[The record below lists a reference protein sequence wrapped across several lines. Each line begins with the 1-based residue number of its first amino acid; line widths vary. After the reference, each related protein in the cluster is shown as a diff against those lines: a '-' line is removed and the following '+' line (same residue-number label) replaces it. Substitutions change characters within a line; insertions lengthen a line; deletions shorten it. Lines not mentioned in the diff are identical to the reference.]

1 MNARNTNNLRNSDV
15 LNRLYVGN
23 SRVNGIANQ
32 FVVRSTDGRLQFLVS
47 DSNVVVATDKLRVN
61 SKSETRNNTN
71 CS

>member
-1 MNARNTNNLRNSDV
+1 MNAKNANILGKSDS

-32 FVVRSTDGRLQFLVS
+32 FVVRSPDGRLQFLVS

-61 SKSETRNNTN
+61 SK
-71 CS
+71 